1 MKSYVSLSVFIICI
15 ICITEGMRIRN
26 PKWEDNLSPEELV
39 KKLFKQRERLLKN
52 VNKIKTKVVDLIGKN
67 EVILK
72 ENQNMFDELNKTK
85 QYINE
90 STILLNKTKNEIKQ
104 NSLSSTNS
112 NFELLTE
119 KIREMFDFQKYYFLI
134 EMMNIDQTELQSD
147 MTKKLEFLSKI
158 RNKLED
164 MYYDLKINLFDKFD
178 DLSSKLSS
186 IKTHNKQNG
195 HLMDLYYEQLNS
207 TLEKE
212 KKLNS
217 DSFFKINHLNQKK
230 KLNHKN
236 IIKQIK
242 KKEQFCNK
250 IDDCNDCIENVS
262 CGWSTV
268 MNKCVETNY
277 SEDSIGV
284 KFNKTIVHMFSY
296 NNNVCK

>member
-1 MKSYVSLSVFIICI
+1 MKSFVSLSVFIICLM
-15 ICITEGMRIRN
+15 CIAEGMRVRN

-67 EVILK
+67 EILLK

-90 STILLNKTKNEIKQ
+90 STIILNQTKNEIRQ
-104 NSLSSTNS
+104 NSLSNTNS
-112 NFELLTE
+112 NFELLSE
-119 KIREMFDFQKYYFLI
+119 KIHEMFDFQKFYFLI

-186 IKTHNKQNG
+186 IKTHNKKNS
-195 HLMDLYYEQLNS
+195 HLIDLYYEQLNS

-212 KKLNS
+212 NKLNAE
-217 DSFFKINHLNQKK
+217 SFFKINQSNQKK
-230 KLNHKN
+230 KRNHKN

-242 KKEQFCNK
+242 KKEQFCIK
-250 IDDCNDCIENVS
+250 IDNCNDCIENVS

-277 SEDSIGV
+277 SENSIGV

>member
-1 MKSYVSLSVFIICI
+1 MKSFVSLSVFIICLMSI
-15 ICITEGMRIRN
+15 AEGMRVRN

-67 EVILK
+67 EILLK

-90 STILLNKTKNEIKQ
+90 STIILNQTKNEIKQ
-104 NSLSSTNS
+104 NSLSNTNS
-112 NFELLTE
+112 NFELLSE
-119 KIREMFDFQKYYFLI
+119 KIHEMFDFQKYYFLI

-186 IKTHNKQNG
+186 IKTHNKKNS
-195 HLMDLYYEQLNS
+195 HLIDLYYEQLNS
-207 TLEKE
+207 TLEKTN
-212 KKLNS
+212 KLNAE
-217 DSFFKINHLNQKK
+217 SFFKINQSNQKK
-230 KLNHKN
+230 KRNHKN

-242 KKEQFCNK
+242 KKEQFCIK
-250 IDDCNDCIENVS
+250 IDNCNDCIENVS

-277 SEDSIGV
+277 SENSIGV

>member
-1 MKSYVSLSVFIICI
+1 MKKFSRFAIPYLVWMILLVVVPLILMTFLALSENGQSIKLENWSFGVSHFKTVFSGEYIRAFFKSIELASISTVGCI
-15 ICITEGMRIRN
+15 ALGYPLAYI
-26 PKWEDNLSPEELV
+26 LV
-39 KKLFKQRERLLKN
+39 K
-52 VNKIKTKVVDLIGKN
+52 
-67 EVILK
+67 
-72 ENQNMFDELNKTK
+72 
-85 QYINE
+85 
-90 STILLNKTKNEIKQ
+90 
-104 NSLSSTNS
+104 
-112 NFELLTE
+112 
-119 KIREMFDFQKYYFLI
+119 
-134 EMMNIDQTELQSD
+134 
-147 MTKKLEFLSKI
+147 SKI

-195 HLMDLYYEQLNS
+195 HLIDLYYEQLNS

-284 KFNKTIVHMFSY
+284 KFNKITVHMFSY
-296 NNNVCK
+296 NKNICK